1 MNRPGIFNFAPAALI
16 LAAAAAQP
24 AVAATKV
31 VALNVLSATVTL
43 PTPLLG
49 GDSLILDTLVSPQ
62 TGALLQTINFL
73 VGAGVTS
80 LSGDAVWQIST
91 AAGLGPRLIGVNL
104 DVFNNTTNTLVVSDS
119 NVIVAGAFA
128 VSKFNATALTPGSY
142 RLVATGTG
150 VRDSVLDVT
159 LNYAGV
165 VPEPGTIGM
174 MLAGLGA
181 VGFMAARR
189 RA

>member
-1 MNRPGIFNFAPAALI
+1 
-16 LAAAAAQP
+16 
-24 AVAATKV
+24 
-31 VALNVLSATVTL
+31 
-43 PTPLLG
+43 
-49 GDSLILDTLVSPQ
+49 
-62 TGALLQTINFL
+62 
-73 VGAGVTS
+73 
-80 LSGDAVWQIST
+80 
-91 AAGLGPRLIGVNL
+91 LIGVNL